1 MGLSVLH
8 AGIWLHHIHAWCLK
22 KLGSLDPLVL
32 LSLMVVNHSVGNGN
46 LNQILC
52 QSNKCS

>member
-1 MGLSVLH
+1 MSVLP
-8 AGIWLHHIHAWCLK
+8 ACIWVPHIHAWCLK
-22 KLGSLDPLVL
+22 RLGSLDPLVL
-32 LSLMVVNHSVGNGN
+32 LSLTVVNHSVGNGN

>member
-1 MGLSVLH
+1 MSVLH
-8 AGIWLHHIHAWCLK
+8 ACIWLHHIHAWCLK
-22 KLGSLDPLVL
+22 KLGSLNPLVL